1 MRSPDTRSEI
11 AAHVD
16 FSRIRYAQCWED
28 TDVLLDALAIAP
40 GDRCFS
46 VGSGGDNSLSML
58 ACGPAEVL
66 AVDLSP
72 AQVACIE
79 LKAAGFRVL
88 PYTELLELVG
98 VAPSTRR
105 LELYRRV
112 RAALSTT
119 ARGYWNTNLRT
130 IERGVAASGKF
141 ESYFRLFR
149 RWVLPLIHSR
159 SRRAGLFVPRSEP
172 ERRDFYDEVWNN
184 RRWRVLFRLFF
195 SRLVMGRLGRDPAF
209 FDYVEGGITMPL
221 LRRVEHG
228 LVDLDP
234 SRNPYLQWIVFGRYL
249 TAMPHVW
256 RPENF
261 APIRDHID
269 RLRVEVA
276 SVEDAL
282 AAAADGSID
291 RFNLSDIFE
300 YLSLPACEAVFDDI
314 VRSGRRGGRCAY
326 WNVLAPRRRPERLA
340 GRLRT
345 LDELSRTLHARA
357 MTIFYGAFFVDELA

>member
-11 AAHVD
+11 AMRAD

-28 TDVLLDALAIAP
+28 ADVLLEALAIAP

-88 PYTELLELVG
+88 PHPELLELVG
-98 VAPSTRR
+98 ITPSARGVA
-105 LELYRRV
+105 LYQRV
-112 RAALSTT
+112 RSALSIA
-119 ARGYWNTNLRT
+119 ARRYWDANLRT
-130 IERGVAASGKF
+130 IECGVAASGKF
-141 ESYFRLFR
+141 ETYFALFR
-149 RWVLPLIHSR
+149 RWVLPLIHSPACRKELFAAR
-159 SRRAGLFVPRSEP
+159 STA
-172 ERRDFYDEVWNN
+172 ERRTFYDRIWNN
-184 RRWRVLFRLFF
+184 RRWRTLFRLFF
-195 SRLVMGRLGRDPAF
+195 SRPVLGRLGRDPAF
-209 FDYVEGGITMPL
+209 FDYVEGDITVPL
-221 LRRVEHG
+221 LRRAEHG

-234 SRNPYLQWIVFGRYL
+234 SRNPYLQWIMFGRHV

-256 RPENF
+256 RKENF
-261 APIRDHID
+261 AAIRDHID
-269 RLRVEVA
+269 CLRVEVA

-282 AAAADGSID
+282 AAAADASID

-300 YLSLPACEAVFDDI
+300 YLSPAACERVFDDI
-314 VRSGRRGGRCAY
+314 VRSGRRGGRLAY
-326 WNVLAPRRRPERLA
+326 WNLLAPRRRPDRLA
-340 GRLRT
+340 ARLRT
-345 LDELSRTLHARA
+345 LDTLSRTLHARA
-357 MTIFYGAFFVDELA
+357 MTIFYGAFFVDEVA